1 MLFESIFMIR
11 GGFFGYDFSI
21 KLIIT
26 LFAISLCYYDWR
38 KNEKRLDYFWVFL
51 IGTLIWSLAE
61 LLLQLVGIRELQE
74 KYLFGIDITSWFW
87 LTIPLQGMSEGA
99 FVAVLSLFVGDRIL
113 NREKRKEGKIGLFI
127 FLGYIIIRYGIVYS
141 ILFSMGSNFLNVNVG
156 DLDVPSRRDIFTIPS
171 LIYLAVFIAPFIYWY
186 IRTNKQARKRANFML
201 AIMLINISLW
211 TILEWLTGQ
220 RWIEVGIKTSEG
232 TYLYLSR
239 APALV
244 EFLALAFDVI
254 VEIALMYMPFLAIP
268 YLLGLI
274 KPE

>member
-61 LLLQLVGIRELQE
+61 FLLQLVGIRELQE
-74 KYLFGIDITSWFW
+74 KYLFGINITSWFW

-99 FVAVLSLFVGDRIL
+99 FVAVLSLFVGDRVL
-113 NREKRKEGKIGLFI
+113 NKEKRKEGLFV
-127 FLGYIIIRYGIVYS
+127 FLGYIIIRYGITYS
-141 ILFSMGSNFLNVNVG
+141 ILFSIGYNFLDVNVG

-171 LIYLAVFIAPFIYWY
+171 VIYLAVFITPFIYWF
-186 IRTNKQARKRANFML
+186 IRTNKQSRKRANFMFS
-201 AIMLINISLW
+201 IMFINISLW

-232 TYLYLSR
+232 TYLYLTR
-239 APALV
+239 APPLIEV
-244 EFLALAFDVI
+244 LALAYDVI
-254 VEIALMYMPFLAIP
+254 IEIVLMYMPFLAIP

-274 KPE
+274 KSE